1 MWSFWSRNP
10 TKDFGCDILDLCNG
24 FEEKSIWFLHKG
36 KKKSTGE
43 EVSIFRFECKQSNED
58 QFEKTKA
65 AVKRLK
71 TLRHPSFLPYIDSVE
86 TEKLVCVVTEAVEPL
101 NVYLEKIKECPN
113 DEQQFSISWGI
124 HQVAVG
130 LGFLINE
137 CNLRHNNI
145 FMGSIFVN
153 KAGCWK
159 IGGLEYV
166 TSATE
171 DAYPYKHISALEIYS
186 PPERSDLSTRKVGP
200 KWAEDSYGLGVLIWE
215 VFNGS
220 LTQKS
225 ALRSVGKLPKSLV
238 PQYKQLINNIP
249 DKRISPM
256 DFVQACRGPNRF
268 LKNNFI
274 DAMLFLEEIQIKEQ
288 TEKNRFL
295 NHLNDQINSFPKDI
309 CKNKILPQ
317 LVTAFEFSNAG
328 SAILGPLF
336 TIGKMLDEDEYQ
348 KKIVP
353 CIIKLFAC
361 KDRATRAKLLQQIES
376 FINYLQPNVVNEMV
390 YPHVAQ
396 GFLDSNPTIREQ
408 TVKCMLH
415 LAPKLNYNNLNEDML
430 KHFARLQSRDEEGG
444 IRTNTTVCMGK
455 IACHLHP
462 QTRQTVLIPSFLRSM
477 RDPFAP
483 ARIAGILALAAT
495 QNFYS
500 LKDTATKIMP
510 ALCHLTMDNEKSVRD
525 QAFKALK
532 GFINKVEKV
541 SEDPSLSEQME
552 ADVNTS
558 GNVSSTAISLFSIS

>member
-10 TKDFGCDILDLCNG
+10 TKDFACDILDIVNG

-36 KKKSTGE
+36 KKKSTAE
-43 EVSIFRFECKQSNED
+43 EVSVFRYECKIGAED
-58 QFEKTKA
+58 QFEKA
-65 AVKRLK
+65 RSAVKRLK

-86 TEKLVCVVTEAVEPL
+86 TEKLVCVVTESVEPL
-101 NVYLEKIKECPN
+101 SDYLEKLKNCGN
-113 DEQQFSISWGI
+113 DEQTFAISWGI
-124 HQVAVG
+124 HQIAVG

-153 KAGCWK
+153 KAGVWK

-166 TSATE
+166 TSAT
-171 DAYPYKHISALEIYS
+171 DDVYPYKYISALEVYS
-186 PPERSDLSTRKVGP
+186 PPERADLSQRKSGP
-200 KWAEDSYGLGVLIWE
+200 KWAEDSYGLGCLIWE
-215 VFNGS
+215 IFNGP

-225 ALRSVGKLPKSLV
+225 ALRSVSKLPKSLV
-238 PQYKQLINNIP
+238 PQYKHLLNTIA
-249 DKRISPM
+249 DKRMSPL
-256 DFVQACRGPNRF
+256 DFIQASRAPNKY

-295 NHLNDQINSFPKDI
+295 NHLNEQLDTFPRDI

-336 TIGKMLDEDEYQ
+336 TIGKLLDEDEYQ

-353 CIIKLFAC
+353 CLIKLFAC
-361 KDRATRAKLLQQIES
+361 KDRATRAKLLQQIEL
-376 FINYLQPNVVNEMV
+376 FIGYLQPAVVNDQV

-415 LAPKLNYNNLNEDML
+415 IAPKLNYSNLNEDML
-430 KHFARLQSRDEEGG
+430 KHFARLQVKDEEGG
-444 IRTNTTVCMGK
+444 IRTNTTVCLGK

-462 QTRQTVLIPSFLRSM
+462 QTRQNVLIPSFLRSM

-483 ARIAGILALAAT
+483 ARIAGILALSVT
-495 QNFYS
+495 HNFYNFR
-500 LKDTATKIMP
+500 DTATKVMP
-510 ALCHLTMDNEKSVRD
+510 ALCHLTMDTEKSVRD

-532 GFINKVEKV
+532 GFINKVEKI
-541 SEDPSLSEQME
+541 SEDPSLTEQLE
-552 ADVNTS
+552 ADVNAPG
-558 GNVSSTAISLFSIS
+558 GNVSSTVPLFT